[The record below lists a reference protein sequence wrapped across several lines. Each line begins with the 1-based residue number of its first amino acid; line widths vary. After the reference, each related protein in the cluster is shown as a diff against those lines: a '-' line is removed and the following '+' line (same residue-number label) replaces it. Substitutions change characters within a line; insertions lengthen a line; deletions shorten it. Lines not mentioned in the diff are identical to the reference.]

1 MKKLTRTDIM
11 SLEQYAEKRAAFRA
25 EVMAHKKNRQIHL
38 GPNATLYFED
48 RLTVRYQIQEMLRI
62 ERIFEAA
69 GSALLVFGF
78 QTRPTAVA
86 LTLFS
91 IAATFIG
98 HAGEGDGDP
107 MLTYMHQQALLKDI
121 AVAGGLVALAV
132 TGAGR
137 LSLDAS
143 FRRYRER

>member
-1 MKKLTRTDIM
+1 MKTMTATALLVSRLLIAAMFAASAWAVFSDIG
-11 SLEQYAEKRAAFRA
+11 AATGYFA
-25 EVMAHKKNRQIHL
+25 GL
-38 GPNATLYFED
+38 GMPLP
-48 RLTVRYQIQEMLRI
+48 RLVAISTG
-62 ERIFEAA
+62 IFEAA